1 MKIEMKRLHIE
12 KKAIRALG
20 IAESF
25 VKTQNQ
31 SILVGIV
38 MRSDIVIDGVSYAS
52 ATIKGDDATDTIINI
67 YENLDRTDINF
78 VILGGL
84 IISMYNIIDI
94 ERLWQRLKIPIIGVT
109 FKESEGLD
117 SHIKQVFLDTWKN
130 KLEAYHRLGSREKIK
145 LKTGYDVF
153 IRVKGINTKSAE
165 QALNKFV
172 LQGSIPEPIRVAR
185 LIARAKLDIV

>member
-31 SILVGIV
+31 SVLVGIV

-185 LIARAKLDIV
+185 LIARAKLDVV

>member
-31 SILVGIV
+31 SVLVGIV

-78 VILGGL
+78 VIFSKEFHDEPLL
-84 IISMYNIIDI
+84 FLSSIFTFPEFTQKIF
-94 ERLWQRLKIPIIGVT
+94 WQV
-109 FKESEGLD
+109 
-117 SHIKQVFLDTWKN
+117 
-130 KLEAYHRLGSREKIK
+130 
-145 LKTGYDVF
+145 
-153 IRVKGINTKSAE
+153 IR
-165 QALNKFV
+165 
-172 LQGSIPEPIRVAR
+172 
-185 LIARAKLDIV
+185 